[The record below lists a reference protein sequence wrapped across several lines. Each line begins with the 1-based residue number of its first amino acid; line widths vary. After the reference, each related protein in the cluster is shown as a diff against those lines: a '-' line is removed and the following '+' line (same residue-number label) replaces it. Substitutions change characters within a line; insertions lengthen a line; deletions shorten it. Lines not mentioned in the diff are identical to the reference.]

1 MKNLILKSLS
11 VLALASF
18 ALTAQA
24 IPVSGGISFAGGYT
38 SNTGNLNTATA
49 FTSFT
54 NVISTGSTGT
64 LAPGTSGLTP
74 FTPAVITA
82 FNGFTFGTAPGGAGS
97 ITPVLIWTGSG
108 TNGVTTTF
116 TLNSIFTVD
125 HNPFDTV
132 VIVGLGNFTE
142 TGFDNTPGTF
152 IFSANQAG
160 GTFSFSLSQAA
171 LAPDGGTTALLLGLG
186 LVGMGLSARRFKS
199 NKA

>member
-24 IPVSGGISFAGGYT
+24 IPVSGGISFAGGFT

-49 FTSFT
+49 FSSFT

-64 LAPGTSGLTP
+64 LAPGVSGLTA
-74 FTPAVITA
+74 FNPAVLA
-82 FNGFTFGTAPGGAGS
+82 FNGFTFGTSPNGAGS
-97 ITPVLIWTGSG
+97 VTPVLIWTGTG
-108 TNGVTTTF
+108 TNGVITTF

-132 VIVGLGNFTE
+132 VIVGSGVFTE
-142 TGFDNTPGTF
+142 TGFDATPGTF
-152 IFSANQAG
+152 TFSANQAG

-186 LVGMGLSARRFKS
+186 LVGVGLSRRFKS

>member
-24 IPVSGGISFAGGYT
+24 IPVSGGISFAGGFT

-49 FTSFT
+49 FSSFT

-64 LAPGTSGLTP
+64 LAPAVSGLTT
-74 FTPAVITA
+74 FNPAVLS
-82 FNGFTFGTAPGGAGS
+82 FNGFTFGTSPGGAGS
-97 ITPVLIWTGSG
+97 ITPVLVWTGTG
-108 TNGVTTTF
+108 TNGVITTF
-116 TLNSIFTVD
+116 TLNSISTVD

-132 VIVGLGNFTE
+132 VIVGQGIFTE
-142 TGFDNTPGTF
+142 TGFDATPGTF
-152 IFSANQAG
+152 TFSANQAG

-186 LVGMGLSARRFKS
+186 LVGVGLSARRFKS